1 MKKFVSFVTK
11 NQLWMSLTLVL
22 LAVLTGGGFCMAV
35 AEPITPA
42 KSDTTTD
49 PPSNPYIDPANPEVN
64 DMESPDGEGA
74 GQSLPG
80 TQASATQIREGGL
93 AKPEYDPEIVKFKAD
108 EYVLLNLARTMATQR
123 TQKGYEVKHFQIGR
137 ESLVLT
143 TKSSISWN
151 EDHATI
157 TLTKSNCAGNI
168 KLAYKGKLIFV
179 DGVPGYKE
187 GSNSETDGDLVLFVQ
202 SNNGTSVVCQALNG
216 KAASNGVK
224 SYYLY
229 DKLAPETIPAN
240 TTMTIGS
247 IAGCESQMI
256 VTPDNAQPRDKD
268 VFLQKQ
274 IFNVEITDH
283 EKEILKWTPWALQ
296 ELKENALDIFS
307 QGAEYT
313 LWKGKQMKWKM
324 QMSENGKEEFCYSAE
339 GILRQLTNTLGLD
352 GAFQFKNITDI
363 GKIMFTEFAEHK
375 EAVFLCGKDLLSDII
390 NMDYTRHKDISYQQR
405 KTDYGIIVNALV
417 TNFGELQLMYAP
429 ALDHFGMSKFGVVL
443 DMKSARYYTNIKKR
457 EYDIDQKKAGND
469 SREASR
475 YIYIEAGALAL
486 RGYNS
491 LLVGPSDEI
500 VSKNLSTGAKT
511 VLIISD
517 LSDVTNAPVG
527 TKVMFDE
534 DYTEGG
540 VTYSADKVYIKT
552 LSGWEE
558 FTGEV

>member
-1 MKKFVSFVTK
+1 MKKFFYALKSYQFIVG
-11 NQLWMSLTLVL
+11 LVL
-22 LAVLTGGGFCMAV
+22 TMMAVLTGGAGFAMAE
-35 AEPITPA
+35 AQPTSPANAGEATP
-42 KSDTTTD
+42 
-49 PPSNPYIDPANPEVN
+49 DPANPETN
-64 DMESPDGEGA
+64 DLESPDGQGA

-93 AKPEYDPEIVKFKAD
+93 AMPEYDPEIVKFKAD

-123 TQKGYEVKHFQIGR
+123 TQKGYEVRHFQIGR
-137 ESLVLT
+137 ESLILS
-143 TKSSISWN
+143 TKVAITPN
-151 EDHATI
+151 EDGTI
-157 TLTKSNCAGNI
+157 TLNRNNTSGNI
-168 KLAYKGKLIFV
+168 KLAYKSKLIFV
-179 DGVPGYKE
+179 DGVSGYKE
-187 GSNSETDGDLVLFVQ
+187 GSNKETDGDLVLFVQ

-216 KAASNGVK
+216 AAVNDGVK
-224 SYYLY
+224 SSYLY
-229 DKLAPETIPAN
+229 DKQAPTIPAN
-240 TTMTIGS
+240 STMVIGT

-256 VTPDNAQPRDKD
+256 VTPDNSQPRDKE

-283 EKEILKWTPWALQ
+283 EAEILKWTPWALQ

-324 QMSENGKEEFCYSAE
+324 KMDENGKEEFAYSSE
-339 GILRQLTNTLGLD
+339 GILRQITNTLGLD
-352 GAFQFKNITDI
+352 GDFQFKNITDI

-429 ALDHFGMSKFGVVL
+429 ALDHFGMSEFGVVL
-443 DMKSARYYTNIKKR
+443 DMKAARYYTNIKKR
-457 EYDIDQKKAGND
+457 EYNIDQKKAGND

-491 LLVGPSDEI
+491 LLVGPSSEI
-500 VSKNLSTGAKT
+500 IKKNLSKGAKS
-511 VLIISD
+511 VLFVSS
-517 LSDVTNAPVG
+517 LNDVTNAPVG
-527 TKVMFDE
+527 TKILFKE
-534 DYTEGG
+534 DYTVGN
-540 VTYSADKVYIKT
+540 VTYSSDKVYWKT
-552 LSGWEE
+552 ASGWEE